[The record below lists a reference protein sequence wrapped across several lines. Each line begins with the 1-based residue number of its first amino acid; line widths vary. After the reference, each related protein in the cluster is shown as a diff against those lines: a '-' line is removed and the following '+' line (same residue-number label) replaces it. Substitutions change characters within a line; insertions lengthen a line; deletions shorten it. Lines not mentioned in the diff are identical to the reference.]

1 MSQLEATNSIDA
13 EALENEVLE
22 FHPILPDHDDLLS
35 PASPDSFGTSPN
47 SDQLRHRPPIYRQY
61 TQQDAQSLVGGETV
75 SLELDHSSEA
85 SKTNDCRARLGTVF
99 LFSLPFGGL
108 AGIKAGLKLPSLPF
122 TNKEEIEIDDEM
134 IEVRNRIDR
143 QLSVTTVQEARH
155 FSGVKGLQNVRVKA
169 MKSSLM
175 ENISDLVPDFILKS
189 KRSYESVYD
198 DLEGPILV
206 MGGYRGSVLRETET
220 GKRVWVP
227 IKAGLHLKSVNLF
240 LGPSREDELKA
251 TDLIY
256 PDGIL
261 KNIGP
266 FDICKRFMKRLQ
278 NGKTTIKDFGYDWRL
293 SLDIVC
299 SQLIAALED
308 LYIKTGQKT
317 IVVAHSMGGLIAHG
331 AMQKRPDLFR
341 GLVYVG
347 VPSECLNIIGPLRYG
362 DSIMFSDRILT
373 FETNFMMRSSFCFLP
388 LSGRVFANR
397 ETGEHFD
404 LDFFNPDTWVEY
416 SLNPLVAEARKVKEE
431 SQETEDDEETMVGVG
446 EPPRKSFSST
456 SLTHSSSGS
465 GLSSITS
472 LGSKIKKFP
481 TNLSL
486 KSKPSI
492 VTNTMMQKIHKS
504 GKPNAATLQMNEVW
518 ADYKFSLSF
527 SEAYKYLS
535 ETLKR
540 AKEYVLGLDYKPELA
555 SLYPPLAVVYGN
567 KVPSVRGSYVTSPQD
582 IKDGN
587 YYEFF
592 YGRGDGVIH
601 QRWLM
606 PEDKGF
612 SLHDPER
619 GTGHIVGKFST
630 DRGHVDLMTDLE
642 VMADA
647 LSAIVEADKTWVRP
661 QN

>member
-1 MSQLEATNSIDA
+1 MSQLEPANSIDA
-13 EALENEVLE
+13 EAIDHAIEK
-22 FHPILPDHDDLLS
+22 FHPSPDRLDDS
-35 PASPDSFGTSPN
+35 PGPMSPDSFDHSPN
-47 SDQLRHRPPIYRQY
+47 SDGLVHRPPIYRQY

-75 SLELDHSSEA
+75 SLKLDQSSE
-85 SKTNDCRARLGTVF
+85 SGSTCDVHLGKVF

-108 AGIKAGLKLPSLPF
+108 SGIKAGLKLPSLPF
-122 TNKEEIEIDDEM
+122 INKDDFEEDEEM

-155 FSGVKGLQNVRVKA
+155 FSTVKGLQNVRVKA

-227 IKAGLHLKSVNLF
+227 IKAGLHLRSVNLF
-240 LGPSREDELKA
+240 LGPSKEDELNA

-266 FDICKRFMKRLQ
+266 FDICKRFMKRLH
-278 NGKTTIKDFGYDWRL
+278 NGKTTVKDFGYDWRL

-308 LYIKTGQKT
+308 LYIKTGKRT

-341 GLVYVG
+341 GIVYVG

-388 LSGRVFANR
+388 LTGRVFANK
-397 ETGEHFD
+397 ETGEHYD
-404 LDFFNPDTWVEY
+404 LDLFNPDTWVEY
-416 SLNPLVAEARKVKEE
+416 NLNPMVAEARKLKEE
-431 SQETEDDEETMVGVG
+431 SEETEDAQDNWHGG
-446 EPPRKSFSST
+446 ESPRKSFSS
-456 SLTHSSSGS
+456 SALTHSSSGT
-465 GLSSITS
+465 GLSSIS
-472 LGSKIKKFP
+472 SISSKIKKFP
-481 TNLSL
+481 TSLSL
-486 KSKPSI
+486 KSKPTI

-504 GKPNAATLQMNEVW
+504 GKTVATTLQMNEGW
-518 ADYKFSLSF
+518 ADYKFPLSF
-527 SEAYKYLS
+527 SEAYNYLS
-535 ETLKR
+535 ETLAR
-540 AKEYVLGLDYKPELA
+540 AKEYVLGLDYKPEL
-555 SLYPPLAVVYGN
+555 SSEYPPLAVVYGN
-567 KVPSVRGSYVTSPQD
+567 KVPSVRGSYVKSPQD

-612 SLHDPER
+612 SLHDPEK

-647 LSAIVEADKTWVRP
+647 LSAIVEADKTWVRK
-661 QN
+661 